1 MATAKSAGA
10 AKYGRDSNPKY
21 LGVKLHDGERA
32 KPGSIIV
39 RQRGRHYFA
48 GTNVRA
54 GGDDTLYAAA
64 SGTVK
69 FSTKHK
75 KRFDGSRRI
84 AKYVSI
90 LPRPNH
96 AIKTS

>member
-21 LGVKLHDGERA
+21 LGVKLHDGEKA
-32 KPGSIIV
+32 KAGSIII

-64 SGTVK
+64 PGTVK
-69 FSTKHK
+69 FATKHR

-84 AKYVSI
+84 AKYVHIFPSSI
-90 LPRPNH
+90 
-96 AIKTS
+96 S

>member
-21 LGVKLHDGERA
+21 LGVKLSDGQSARA
-32 KPGSIIV
+32 GSIII

>member
-39 RQRGRHYFA
+39 RQRGRHYIA
-48 GTNVRA
+48 GTGVRI
-54 GGDDTLYAAA
+54 GSDDTLYAV
-64 SGTVK
+64 STGKVK
-69 FSTKHK
+69 FITRHK
-75 KRFDGSRRI
+75 KGFDGNKRI
-84 AKYVSI
+84 ARIINIV
-90 LPRPNH
+90 
-96 AIKTS
+96 A